1 MLNRLL
7 IKNIGLINELT
18 VEFGDGLNILTGETG
33 AGKSMIVSALN
44 LVLGERAD
52 SDLVKSGEKN
62 AMVEAVFD
70 EKKIRPA
77 ARILEAQGIEAE
89 DGEFIIRRL
98 LQPEGKSRALV
109 NGSMVNLSSLKLAG
123 ETMVDIHGQHDHQ
136 ALLRKETHLPWLDNY
151 LGLGGERGQVAEMLF
166 KIRKLE
172 SLLNELIKKQK
183 EAQAQKE
190 FMEYKLEELAK
201 ADLKEDE
208 ESQLDSE
215 QRRLASAEKIRITG
229 QELFDKLYDSD
240 ESILAELEQAASEM
254 KNLKS
259 VDAFFEKYSNLF
271 SEISAQLSDAALEIQ
286 SYCSSVED
294 DPAKLRAVE
303 DRQALLEK
311 LKRKHKEDLPGLI
324 KMMEDT
330 RLELDSIEN
339 ADAQR
344 DELESSLIQA
354 REELAKKAAALHKK
368 RVKGM
373 ATFKKDVQK
382 ELMELN
388 MPAARFEI
396 EVTLA
401 PDAPVAVDE
410 KSGFELDGEP
420 RKIFPHGFGEYQ
432 FLFSANE
439 GQPARPL
446 VKIASGGEISRVML
460 ALKSA
465 TGKPQPVPVVLFDE
479 VDSGIGGKSADMVGE
494 KLKKLAKNCQIICIT
509 HLPQIARQADRHFVV
524 EKKVVNRHTAISI
537 RRLDDDGRVEELARM
552 GAGKEITEAA
562 RRHAKEMIAR

>member
-52 SDLVKSGEKN
+52 SDLVKSGEKS

-70 EKKIRPA
+70 EKKIQPA

-109 NGSMVNLSSLKLAG
+109 NGSIINLSSLKLAG

-151 LGLGGERGQVAEMLF
+151 LGLGEEREQVAEMLY

-172 SLLNELIKKQK
+172 ADLNELIKKQK

-190 FMEYKLEELAK
+190 FMEYKLEELEK

-208 ESQLDSE
+208 ESLLETE
-215 QRRLASAEKIRITG
+215 QRRLASAEKIRMAG

-240 ESILAELEQAASEM
+240 DSILAELEQAASEM

-259 VDAFFEKYSNLF
+259 IDAFFEKYYGLF
-271 SEISAQLSDAALEIQ
+271 SDISAQLSDAALEIQ
-286 SYCSSVED
+286 SYCSSLED
-294 DPAKLRAVE
+294 DPAKLQAVE
-303 DRQALLEK
+303 ERQALLEK
-311 LKRKHKEDLPGLI
+311 LKRKHKEELPGLI
-324 KMMEDT
+324 KMVEDT
-330 RLELDSIEN
+330 RRELDSIEN
-339 ADAQR
+339 ADAER
-344 DELESSLIQA
+344 EELESKLIKA
-354 REELAKKAAALHKK
+354 REELGKKASALHKK
-368 RVKGM
+368 RDKGR
-373 ATFKKDVQK
+373 ATFKRDVQK
-382 ELMELN
+382 ELTELN

-396 EVTLA
+396 ELTLA
-401 PDAPVAVDE
+401 IDD
-410 KSGFELDGEP
+410 KSGFELDSEP
-420 RKIFPHGFGEYQ
+420 RKMFPHGFGEYQ

-465 TGKPQPVPVVLFDE
+465 TGKHQPVPVVLFDE
-479 VDSGIGGKSADMVGE
+479 VDSGIGGKSADLVGE
-494 KLKKLAKNCQIICIT
+494 KLKKLSKNCQIICIT

-524 EKKVVNRHTAISI
+524 EKKVANGHTAISI
-537 RRLDDDGRVEELARM
+537 RRLGEDGRVEELARM
-552 GAGKEITEAA
+552 GAGKKITEAA
-562 RRHAKEMIAR
+562 RRHAKEMITR

>member
-52 SDLVKSGEKN
+52 SDLVKSGEKS
-62 AMVEAVFD
+62 ATVEAVFNAH
-70 EKKIRPA
+70 KIKPA
-77 ARILEAQGIEAE
+77 ARVLEQQGIEAE
-89 DGEFIIRRL
+89 EGEFIIRRL

-109 NGSMVNLSSLKLAG
+109 NGMMINLSALKQAG

-151 LGLGGERGQVAEMLF
+151 LGLTGEREHLSAMFSE
-166 KIRKLE
+166 IRKME
-172 SLLNELIKKQK
+172 SALSELIKKQK

-190 FMEYKLEELAK
+190 FMEYKLEELDK
-201 ADLKEDE
+201 ADLKPDE
-208 ESQLDSE
+208 EAALESE
-215 QRRLASAEKIRITG
+215 QRRLASAEKIRMTG
-229 QELFDKLYDSD
+229 QEIFEKLYDSD
-240 ESILAELEQAASEM
+240 ESILAEIEQAAAQM
-254 KNLKS
+254 KNLIS
-259 VDAFFEKYSNLF
+259 ADVFFKKQSDLF
-271 SEISAQLSDAALEIQ
+271 REISAQLSDAALEIQ

-303 DRQALLEK
+303 ERQALIEN

-324 KMMEDT
+324 TLMENT
-330 RLELDSIEN
+330 KRELDSIEN

-344 DELESSLIQA
+344 DELESKLTTA
-354 REELAKKAAALHKK
+354 RDKLAKKAATLHKK
-368 RVKGM
+368 RADGIS
-373 ATFKKDVQK
+373 TFKKDVQK
-382 ELMELN
+382 ELTELN

-396 EVTLA
+396 EVALA
-401 PDAPVAVDE
+401 PGE
-410 KSGFELDGEP
+410 NSGFELSGEP

-432 FLFSANE
+432 FLFSANA
-439 GQPARPL
+439 GQPPRPL

-494 KLKKLAKNCQIICIT
+494 KLKKLANNCQIICIT
-509 HLPQIARQADRHFVV
+509 HLAQIARQADNHFVV

-537 RRLDDDGRVEELARM
+537 RRLDDEGRVEELARM
-552 GAGKEITEAA
+552 GAGKKITEAA